1 MLTYNATLS
10 ACGKGTQWQRAIQLI
25 DEFPRGIQT
34 DEVTYNTVIDACG
47 KGGHWTGGLSLLAS
61 MTQCVPSTIT
71 YTSAAI
77 ACARALQWQ
86 WPLALLSEMEHR
98 SVSPNDVTLGVLISS
113 CNETRQWM
121 HSLRLCA
128 VAENQRLVGPWVNKA
143 MIEAYLQAS
152 HWSRALWHLVDRERH
167 GFSQHRHLY
176 SECADV
182 CVLAQR

>member
-1 MLTYNATLS
+1 MGLSTLPCTRRPLEHVKKGINGNGHFFLLGEAQAHAHPTVLTYNATLS
-10 ACGKGTQWQRAIQLI
+10 ACGKGTQWQRAIQLM

-98 SVSPNDVTLGVLISS
+98 SVSPNDVTFGVLIS
-113 CNETRQWM
+113 
-121 HSLRLCA
+121 
-128 VAENQRLVGPWVNKA
+128 
-143 MIEAYLQAS
+143 
-152 HWSRALWHLVDRERH
+152 
-167 GFSQHRHLY
+167 
-176 SECADV
+176 
-182 CVLAQR
+182 